1 MDLPVRRRVTNTLQF
16 KIPPPQ
22 SGILDG
28 LPARHKSDYAR
39 DFRAADE
46 GYYAG
51 RVAATTNNRKV
62 HWANWTKYVRPLGL
76 DPYLQGVQYT
86 TKVRVL
92 TGFAARVRQGYYGRG
107 KRVATG
113 TVVGA
118 ITAVGQEIALA
129 CGTNPTKIT
138 GSKKLLPRLS
148 QILDGWRKE
157 DPPTTKQLPVEADVP
172 ELLAERGRNG
182 HSEIDRAIG
191 DLTLIAFYY
200 LLRIGEYTIKGK
212 RNETKQTVQFKYE
225 DITFFKKNAAGQLRC
240 LSRDAPAHLIAAAD
254 GATMKLDNQKNGWKG
269 VCVYQETNGEE
280 YLCPVRALGRRF
292 LHIRDHG
299 GSAKTLLSTFWEKKE
314 KMDITAEHI
323 SRALK
328 SAATELQYPTNKG
341 IPITRIN
348 THSLRSGGA
357 NALALAGYSDTQ
369 IQKMGRWR
377 GATFK
382 EYIREELACYAR
394 NMSRDMKRKFNF
406 VNIAGNA
413 FTDIP
418 DDTLHIVEPDE

>member
-1 MDLPVRRRVTNTLQF
+1 M
-16 KIPPPQ
+16 
-22 SGILDG
+22 
-28 LPARHKSDYAR
+28 
-39 DFRAADE
+39 
-46 GYYAG
+46 
-51 RVAATTNNRKV
+51 
-62 HWANWTKYVRPLGL
+62 

-86 TKVRVL
+86 YRVRVL

-129 CGTNPTKIT
+129 CGTNPTKLT
-138 GSKKLLPRLS
+138 GSEKLLPRLS
-148 QILDGWRKE
+148 QMLDGWRKE

-172 ELLAERGRNG
+172 ELLAERGRTG
-182 HSEIDRAIG
+182 DSEVDRAIG

-240 LSRDAPAHLIAAAD
+240 LSRDAPGDLIGTAD

-269 VCVYQETNGEE
+269 VCVYQEANGEA
-280 YLCPVRALGRRF
+280 YFCPVRALGRRF
-292 LHIRDHG
+292 LHIRLHG
-299 GSAKTLLSTFWEKKE
+299 GSAKTLLSTLWVNNTQT
-314 KMDITAEHI
+314 DITAEHI

-382 EYIREELACYAR
+382 EYIQEKLACYAQ

-418 DDTLHIVEPDE
+418 DDDLHIVDPDD